1 MEVQTR
7 LPVAKNIQPSQAISI
22 VATSHAEEVGTFL
35 MVDFGMPRKLV
46 AALSSSMLYES
57 THNLTSQ

>member
-1 MEVQTR
+1 M
-7 LPVAKNIQPSQAISI
+7 AKNIQPRQAISI

>member
-1 MEVQTR
+1 M
-7 LPVAKNIQPSQAISI
+7 AKNIQPRQAISI
-22 VATSHAEEVGTFL
+22 VATSHAEKVGTFL
-35 MVDFGMPRKLV
+35 MVGFGMPRKLV